1 MADENEWFGG
11 KSAGFLKINKYN
23 CTVTFVEGGRQVR
36 RRTVKNF
43 IYEKYT
49 SKKEAIRQAKE
60 WQERISLEKGLTK
73 NRIRIVYPE
82 NEDIYLEV
90 KLQGDKF
97 MKCDVEDIEIVENSI
112 WTAWKGQG
120 KKCWYARRRIS
131 DRRNQGYA
139 MFHSLLCP
147 DYTQVDHINRDGL
160 DNRRDNLREGREHN
174 PKNKGIQVNN
184 KSGVS
189 GVYYEGRPKPRWCVQ
204 IGGKGQRRKKSF
216 STILYGEERA
226 KELAIQARKEWEQ
239 ELNYY

>member
-1 MADENEWFGG
+1 MDEDEWFGG
-11 KSAGFLKINKYN
+11 HPSGSISIKENWCQVIFSYGPRDARIYN
-23 CTVTFVEGGRQVR
+23 TKCFTFSQ
-36 RRTVKNF
+36 
-43 IYEKYT
+43 YETADK
-49 SKKEAIRQAKE
+49 AIDVAKE
-60 WQERISLEKGLTK
+60 WQYRESTRLGLTK
-73 NRIRIVYPE
+73 NRMRVVYPE
-82 NEDIYLEV
+82 DEEPYLEV
-90 KLQGDKF
+90 KLQNSKV
-97 MKCDVEDIEIVENSI
+97 MKCDVDDIELVENSI
-112 WTAWKGQG
+112 WTASKSID
-120 KKCWYARRRIS
+120 KNCWYARRQTVKKR
-131 DRRNQGYA
+131 QQKYA

-189 GVYYEGRPKPRWCVQ
+189 GVYYEGGKKPRWLAQ

-216 STILYGEERA
+216 STSLYGEERA